1 MGKLR
6 IVGLGPTN
14 EKDLTVKALEAIHD
28 ESKKFLRTEAH
39 DAVAYFHSHHIPYQ
53 SYDYLY
59 ESEDDFDSIYRA
71 ICEDLMERSR
81 DEDITYFVPGHP
93 LIAEKTVIYLLEKDP
108 AIEIVDGLSFIEPVL
123 ASVKRDPIDG
133 MKIINGD
140 DFSDLDLDM
149 HVDTIVTQVYNQR
162 IVREL
167 KLALSELYGD
177 EHEVFVLSHAGHEEK
192 AFFEKRP
199 VYLLDRFD
207 DYGYETSLFVP
218 KTEEHGDVRDI
229 VRLIRRLRGPEGCPW
244 DGKQTHESMKAHLIE
259 EAYEAAYAIDCK
271 DDFAMEEELGDVLFQ
286 VIFHAEL
293 AAQEGTFT
301 LASLV
306 RVLVDKMIRRH
317 PHVFQDG
324 ISDWEGIKS
333 AERGSQRLSQKLRH
347 YDGLPALMRGQK
359 TIRLTESDL
368 LISEAT
374 ADMDEDS
381 RRIAQGLMDVLTDA
395 ENCGIDAESL
405 LATTMARFTDLLS
418 EKERSEHENL

>member
-39 DAVAYFHSHHIPYQ
+39 DAVAYFRSHHIPYQ
-53 SYDYLY
+53 AYDYLY

-71 ICEDLMERSR
+71 ICEDLLERSR

-108 AIEIVDGLSFIEPVL
+108 TIEIVDGLSFIEPVL
-123 ASVKRDPIDG
+123 SSVKRDPVDG

-140 DFSDLDLDM
+140 DFSDLDLDL

-199 VYLLDRFD
+199 VYMLDRFD

-218 KTEEHGDVRDI
+218 KTDEHGDVRDI

-244 DGKQTHESMKAHLIE
+244 DVKQTHESIKANLIE

-271 DDFAMEEELGDVLFQ
+271 DAFAMEEELGDVLFQ

-317 PHVFQDG
+317 PHVFRGG
-324 ISDWEGIKS
+324 INDWEGIKS
-333 AERGSQRLSQKLRH
+333 AERGSQTLSQKLRH
-347 YDGLPALMRGQK
+347 YDGLPALLRGQK
-359 TIRLTESDL
+359 TIRLTKSDPL
-368 LISEAT
+368 LSETT

-381 RRIAQGLMDVLTDA
+381 RRIARGLLDVLTDA

-405 LATTMARFTDLLS
+405 LATTMARFTDVLS
-418 EKERSEHENL
+418 EKERNEYENL